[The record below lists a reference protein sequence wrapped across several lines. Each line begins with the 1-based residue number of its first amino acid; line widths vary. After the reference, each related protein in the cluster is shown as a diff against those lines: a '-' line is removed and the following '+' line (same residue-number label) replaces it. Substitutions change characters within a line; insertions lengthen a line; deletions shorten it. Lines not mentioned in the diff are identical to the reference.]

1 MIRKKEEE
9 EKLTKEIRRQKKK
22 KGKKMKDECT
32 LLPTNLNAKTHTL
45 IIAKKCKEA
54 DENSNMPENR
64 SYKKKENAKETG
76 R

>member
-22 KGKKMKDECT
+22 KGKKMKYECT

-45 IIAKKCKEA
+45 IIAK
-54 DENSNMPENR
+54 MQR
-64 SYKKKENAKETG
+64 G